1 MAKTNSYLLLEYFGI
16 ELEYMI
22 VDKDTLKVKN
32 IADRL
37 LADVNDG
44 IVQSDFENGIVTW
57 SNELAAHV
65 VELKSTVPVMS
76 IFKYSKPFA
85 ENIRKIN
92 NVLNEYNC
100 KLMGT
105 AMHPFMN
112 PQTDSDLWTHE
123 DHEIYQ
129 AYNKI
134 FNCKSHGWTNLQST
148 HLNISFSGD
157 HEFSQLH
164 GAIRFI
170 LPLLPAISASSPVI
184 DGIETGFADNRLDV
198 YQNNQHLIPSIAG
211 DIIPEDINTEVEYN
225 ELILKKIKNDIYPYD
240 KEGILN
246 PYFLNSRGAIARFD
260 RGSIEIRLL
269 DVQEAPIADLA
280 ILELIVATIK
290 MVVGGKL
297 IDTRKKID
305 SKKLKKILFD
315 VAKDAE
321 YAQITDQEYLSL
333 FNISAKSYRA
343 GELWRRIFDAV
354 LKDGSACLS
363 EGTEA
368 VLDKILKRGTLST
381 VIVQKLGK
389 DFSREQLIA
398 IYNDLS
404 NSLAKNEIFL

>member
-1 MAKTNSYLLLEYFGI
+1 MAKNQSYLLLEYFGI

-22 VDKDTLKVKN
+22 VDKDTLEVKN
-32 IADRL
+32 IADKL

-44 IVQSDFENGIVTW
+44 IVQSDFENGNVTW

-65 VELKSTVPVMS
+65 VELKSTTPDMA

-92 NVLNEYNC
+92 RILSEFNC

-112 PQTDSDLWTHE
+112 PQSDSDLWAHE

-164 GAIRFI
+164 CAIRLI
-170 LPLLPAISASSPVI
+170 LPLLPAISASSPVM
-184 DGIETGFADNRLDV
+184 DGIYTGFADNRLEV
-198 YQNNQHLIPSIAG
+198 YQNNQHIIPSIAG
-211 DIIPEDINTEVEYN
+211 DIIPEDIHTEFEYN

-290 MVVGGKL
+290 MAVAGKL
-297 IDTRKKID
+297 IDTSIKID

-315 VAKDAE
+315 AAKDAE
-321 YAQITDQEYLSL
+321 NAMIIDQEYLAL
-333 FNISAKSYRA
+333 FNISEKSYKA
-343 GELWRRIFDAV
+343 GELWRHIFNTV
-354 LKDGSACLS
+354 RKEGNVYLS
-363 EGTEA
+363 EGSEEI
-368 VLDKILKRGTLST
+368 LDKILKRGTLST
-381 VIVQKLGK
+381 VIIQKLGK
-389 DFSREQLIA
+389 DFSKDQLIA

-404 NSLAKNEIFL
+404 NSLEKNQIFS